1 MSAGQSYNVDGN
13 KTSDLYTVMS
23 KPGLLLN
30 LF

>member
-1 MSAGQSYNVDGN
+1 MSAGPGYNADGS
-13 KTSDLYTVMS
+13 KASDIYTVMS